1 MTPPRRKGSGMT
13 AAELM
18 RQLAADKEFQE
29 AKRQRDE
36 KREEGVAVLRA
47 AERPIV
53 DDIRGAGY
61 DVSSVWDLV
70 NTAEPYPAALPVL
83 LEHLERG
90 GYPDRVMESLGRA
103 IAVAPAAYAWDSLR
117 DLYLRSDGRGE
128 EEGLAV
134 ALAASATPDR
144 LESLIALI
152 GEDSRGD
159 SRIHLL
165 RAIKRV
171 GGDRGTEFLGSL
183 TEDPLFGK
191 EAAALL
197 GKRS

>member
-18 RQLAADKEFQE
+18 RQLAADKEFLE

-36 KREEGVAVLRA
+36 KLEEGVAVLRA

-83 LEHLERG
+83 LQHLERG

-144 LESLIALI
+144 FESLIALI
-152 GEDSRGD
+152 GEASRGD

-171 GGDRGTEFLGSL
+171 GGDRGTKVLGSL

-197 GKRS
+197 EKRS